1 MTFAVS
7 IWFLAMK
14 RMPYY
19 YSYLRN
25 GGKVV
30 FVFFYEIDAIL
41 YRNGSERRKGATV
54 AETVGDQD
62 EWHPEIPDSGRGGQG
77 KQGIS
82 RWVTSL
88 DQISRNT
95 LETGEATPG
104 LHQWMGY
111 LSLSKFKKSMR
122 KSIDCYIVILE
133 LEF

>member
-30 FVFFYEIDAIL
+30 FVLFYEIDAIL

-77 KQGIS
+77 KQ
-82 RWVTSL
+82 
-88 DQISRNT
+88 
-95 LETGEATPG
+95 TPG
-104 LHQWMGY
+104 YRGGY
-111 LSLSKFKKSMR
+111 SGTVSVDGLPLLIKFQ
-122 KSIDCYIVILE
+122 E
-133 LEF
+133 TP